1 MIMIETRVAMTSGIT
16 MIFLRYSR
24 VYTKKKSNR
33 TTCSDRWL
41 IIRWFAIC
49 QIYFCKIWFI
59 LSPSSYLSML
69 ITCIVIYDFQ
79 SFTNNINS
87 IVQAD
92 SKVAIFRSWRIKL
105 QMSVTF
111 HFYIPSCYFY
121 TISSLAWY
129 WNLFQVY
136 MALLTSNILKYCNFY
151 DL

>member
-33 TTCSDRWL
+33 SDRWL
-41 IIRWFAIC
+41 IIRWLAIW

-87 IVQAD
+87 IVQAG
-92 SKVAIFRSWRIKL
+92 SKVAICRSWRIKI
-105 QMSVTF
+105 QMSITF
-111 HFYIPSCYFY
+111 HFYIPPCYFY
-121 TISSLAWY
+121 TIISLAWY